1 MDLPDSVNSIY
12 GRNKFGSTFLKKK
25 GKDYKLKM
33 INYIVKEVERQSW
46 IMPKDR
52 FLYMDEI
59 VYMNRKGR
67 DPDNLKKLQQDC
79 ITESLVVWLDDS
91 WALPRTNR
99 VYIDKD
105 NPRIEVVISVAP
117 FVGIFENQTHYD
129 SFVNN
134 CKTCKRYKNNCSIL
148 REVSESRIHIEV
160 DDDFNCSKY
169 NPS

>member
-1 MDLPDSVNSIY
+1 
-12 GRNKFGSTFLKKK
+12 
-25 GKDYKLKM
+25 M
-33 INYIVKEVERQSW
+33 I
-46 IMPKDR
+46 
-52 FLYMDEI
+52 
-59 VYMNRKGR
+59 
-67 DPDNLKKLQQDC
+67 PDNLKKLQQDC
-79 ITESLVVWLDDS
+79 ITESLVVWSDDS

-117 FVGIFENQTHYD
+117 FIGIFDNEKHFNQ
-129 SFVNN
+129 FVNN

-148 REVSESRIHIEV
+148 REVSEGRIHIEV